1 MKSFNVELKQ
11 EFRVVFTNPE
21 LAQEYFVG
29 EDCKFAEFM
38 YENDSLDDLAGSL
51 SYGFAITHQCGD
63 DKVDIEGFALFK
75 SSKFDTY
82 ISSAD
87 EYGDI
92 IVSRVTGLEV
102 DWVVED

>member
-11 EFRVVFTNPE
+11 EFRVVFTNPD
-21 LAQEYFVG
+21 LAEEYFVG
-29 EDCKFAEFM
+29 EDSKFAEFM
-38 YENDSLDDLAGSL
+38 YENESLEELAGSL
-51 SYGFAITHQCGD
+51 CYTFAMTHQCGD
-63 DKVDIEGFALFK
+63 NKVQIEGFELFR
-75 SSKFDTY
+75 SSTFDTY